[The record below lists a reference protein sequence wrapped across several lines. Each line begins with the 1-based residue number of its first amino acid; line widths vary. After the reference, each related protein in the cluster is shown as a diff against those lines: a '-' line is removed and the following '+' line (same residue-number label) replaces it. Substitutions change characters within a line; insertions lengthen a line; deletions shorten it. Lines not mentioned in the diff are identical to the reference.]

1 MDRTVCPSA
10 EEAAEACA
18 KHLVTL
24 LQSAGNASLA
34 VSGGS
39 TPKLLFDRLSARSVA
54 WDRVHLFWVDER
66 GVPPDHPDSN
76 YRLAEKHLIVPAGIH
91 PENVHRVLAEIPAEQ
106 AAERYTE
113 EIQEFFRLQA
123 GSMPEFDVIH
133 LGMGPD
139 AHTASLFPGQPMID
153 DRQNIAAA
161 VYVEKFSQWRI
172 TLLPGVVL
180 AAKQVVMLVAGAD
193 KAEAVKAVFTASLDA
208 KRYPAQIVHQAK
220 RVHWFMDRAATRLLD

>member
-1 MDRTVCPSA
+1 MNRSVLASP

-18 KHLVTL
+18 ERVVSL
-24 LQSAGNASLA
+24 LEPAGQASLA
-34 VSGGS
+34 ISGGS
-39 TPKLLFDRLSARSVA
+39 TPKLLFDRLSAKSVA

-76 YRLAEKHLIVPAGIH
+76 YRLAEKHLIVPAGID
-91 PENVHRVLAEIPAEQ
+91 PKNVHRVLAEMPAEQ

-113 EIQEFFRLQA
+113 EIQEFFRLKA
-123 GSMPEFDVIH
+123 GGMPEFDVIH

-139 AHTASLFPGQPMID
+139 AHTASLFPGQPLLD

-172 TLLPGVVL
+172 TLLPGVIL
-180 AAKQVVMLVAGAD
+180 AARQVVMLVAGAD
-193 KAEAVKAVFTASLDA
+193 KAEALRDVFSAPLDT
-208 KRYPAQIVHQAK
+208 KRYPAQIVRQAE
-220 RVHWFMDRAATRLLD
+220 RVNWFMDRAAARLLD